1 MLVPVLE
8 RDGLLGDVR
17 FLQVVLLSTGW
28 FVVDSAVWE
37 GRGLGLGRW
46 CGGGHVERDCVV
58 RTVDVQDKPPSVG
71 VGIPRTLKGC
81 VGWKR
86 LWFGSEEKV
95 DTNNQTSGR
104 RKKIPEGPEIYYHS
118 RFKQQRL
125 VGNSGCGRGEWNR
138 GGVELPKS
146 DNGPGPVPWKSCAG
160 FVCFRFVGGS
170 ERGRCCITFFPADT
184 HRDDFRARTVPYRF
198 YSLTAAVQVAKGRR
212 GPGIQRQTGDMR
224 MQMLTA
230 HSLFYSLPGWHWCDT

>member
-46 CGGGHVERDCVV
+46 CGGGHVERDFVV

-81 VGWKR
+81 VGLRGCGLGQERKLTQTAKR
-86 LWFGSEEKV
+86 SEGK
-95 DTNNQTSGR
+95 R
-104 RKKIPEGPEIYYHS
+104 RYWRAQGFIIIQDSSSNVLLGIQDAAGANGTAGEWSFPS
-118 RFKQQRL
+118 RTTALVQFPGNLVLVLL
-125 VGNSGCGRGEWNR
+125 VGPRE
-138 GGVELPKS
+138 
-146 DNGPGPVPWKSCAG
+146 
-160 FVCFRFVGGS
+160 
-170 ERGRCCITFFPADT
+170 AD
-184 HRDDFRARTVPYRF
+184 
-198 YSLTAAVQVAKGRR
+198 AA
-212 GPGIQRQTGDMR
+212 
-224 MQMLTA
+224 
-230 HSLFYSLPGWHWCDT
+230 